1 MQYDQLISDLEELL
15 KENSRCIIGID
26 GRCAGGKTTLSNLLA
41 GRFPAR
47 VFHMDDFYLPVEQ
60 RVAGWEKI
68 PCANMDFGR
77 MIKTVLQP
85 AKKGKAAAVSGR
97 DYRSAAYHSGRQLFA
112 LSGAFTVL

>member
-15 KENSRCIIGID
+15 KEKSRCIIGID

-68 PCANMDFGR
+68 PVPIWTLNG
-77 MIKTVLQP
+77 
-85 AKKGKAAAVSGR
+85 
-97 DYRSAAYHSGRQLFA
+97 
-112 LSGAFTVL
+112 